1 MGFTDTALGEFLK
14 RVSSLN
20 EDIVKR
26 NAYTDSVL
34 DQMVDLNLQQLDDGL
49 YSDGTDT
56 PDYAP
61 STSQI
66 KRSQNKQSEY
76 MNFDDTGKTRD
87 SIEYRFDGRLTA
99 YMDDE
104 HNLLN
109 EYSKNILGLTPQSIS
124 DVQEEIKENIIE
136 QFKP

>member
-1 MGFTDTALGEFLK
+1 MGFTDTALGAFLK

-20 EDIVKR
+20 EDTVKR

-76 MNFDDTGKTRD
+76 INFDDTGKTRD

>member
-1 MGFTDTALGEFLK
+1 MGFTDTALGAFLK

-20 EDIVKR
+20 EDTVKR

-56 PDYAP
+56 PDYSP